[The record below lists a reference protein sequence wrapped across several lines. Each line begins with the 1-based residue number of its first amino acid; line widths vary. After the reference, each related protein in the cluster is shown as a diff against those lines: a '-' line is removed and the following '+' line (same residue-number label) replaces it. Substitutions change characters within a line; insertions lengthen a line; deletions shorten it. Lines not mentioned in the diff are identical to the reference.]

1 MIDTVKH
8 TVLYDG
14 DCGFCNFWVQWI
26 LDRDHQDQFNFA
38 SLQSEFGQK
47 FLHKNNLESVNLDTL
62 YLLEADGKFRKKL
75 DAVIKI
81 GNTLGGVLVL
91 LNILKIFPQFIKDSM
106 YDLVARNRKKI
117 GNAHCVLP
125 TPEQRRKFI
134 L

>member
-26 LDRDHQDQFNFA
+26 LDRDHKDQFNFA

-81 GNTLGGVLVL
+81 GNTLGGVLVF
-91 LNILKIFPQFIKDSM
+91 LNVLKIFPQFIKDSM

>member
-1 MIDTVKH
+1 MIDTTKNI
-8 TVLYDG
+8 VLYDG

-26 LDRDHQDQFNFA
+26 LDRDHKDQFNFA
-38 SLQSEFGQK
+38 SLQSDFGQD

-62 YLLEADGKFRKKL
+62 YLLEQNGKFRKKL

-81 GNTLGGVLVL
+81 GNTLGGILII
-91 LNILKIFPQFIKDSM
+91 LNILKIFPQVIKDSM

-117 GNAHCVLP
+117 GTDHCVLP
-125 TPEQRRKFI
+125 TPEQRKKFI